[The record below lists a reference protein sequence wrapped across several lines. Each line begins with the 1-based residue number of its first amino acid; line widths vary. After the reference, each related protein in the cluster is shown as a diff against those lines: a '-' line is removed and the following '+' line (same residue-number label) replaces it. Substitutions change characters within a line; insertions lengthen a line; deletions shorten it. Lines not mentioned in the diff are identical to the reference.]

1 MHYRNKVYPK
11 NIESPF
17 RPDEIFFS
25 TTNLKGII
33 LSGNSVFYRTSK
45 YSKEELVGAPH
56 NIVRHPDMPRII
68 FKLLWDY
75 IKSGKPIVAYVKNM
89 AKDGSYYWVLATVMP
104 VKDDDGNTRKYLSIR
119 IKPTTE
125 YLDLVNRIYKEL
137 LEEEKKGG
145 MEASYK
151 RLLEEIKKYGYED
164 YDQFMADVLS
174 KELESKK
181 DVLKVEEI
189 DMDGLYDNTVFS
201 KIVKNIFE
209 QAKKLYTTY
218 DSIYGK
224 INIFNNFS
232 QVLQEKSENIFRLT
246 DYIRL
251 ISLNSSV
258 ESFKLGSKGA
268 SFSVLSAEMRKNSE
282 MGNKIISEMKE
293 LTTKI
298 MDKIENMVIL
308 INISRLQVITITKFV
323 REILEDLKKGSFTGE
338 EEQEFKTNVKD
349 LLQLLKTDSV
359 EIVHYSTEI
368 MDLLK
373 KIDEYMKRL
382 KILIKRLEFLYLN
395 GMVESAHHTETS
407 FSIIFTEVNKLV
419 ESTRNVLS
427 ELHTPLFDVIQKN
440 KELGNEFKE
449 VDAVVKRMYHHLNQ
463 IAEKVG
469 G

>member
-1 MHYRNKVYPK
+1 MHHRNKIYPK

-17 RPDEIFFS
+17 KPDEIFFS

-33 LSGNSVFYRTSK
+33 LAGNSIFYRTSK
-45 YSKEELVGAPH
+45 YSKDELIGSPH
-56 NIVRHPDMPRII
+56 NIIRHPDMPRIV

-75 IKSGKPIVAYVKNM
+75 IKSGRPIVAYVKNM

-104 VKDDDGNTRKYLSIR
+104 VKDDKGIAKKYLSIR

-125 YLDLVNRIYKEL
+125 YLDLVGRLYKEL

-145 MEASYK
+145 MEASYRK
-151 RLLEEIKKYGYED
+151 LLEELNKYGYAD
-164 YDQFMADVLS
+164 YDQFMADILS

-189 DMDGLYDNTVFS
+189 EGFIDGTEFS
-201 KIVKNIFE
+201 KIVRSIFNL
-209 QAKKLYTTY
+209 AKRLDNTY
-218 DSIYGK
+218 SSIYGK
-224 INIFNNFS
+224 INTFNNFS
-232 QVLQEKSENIFRLT
+232 HILEEKSENIFRLT

-282 MGNKIISEMKE
+282 MGNRIINEMKG

-298 MDKIENMVIL
+298 MEKIEHMVVL
-308 INISRLQVITITKFV
+308 INISRLQVIAITKFI
-323 REILEDLKKGSFTGE
+323 REVLEDLKKGNFNSE
-338 EEQEFKTNVKD
+338 EEQEFQINVQD
-349 LLQLLKTDSV
+349 LLQLLKN
-359 EIVHYSTEI
+359 YSDDVVQYSGDI
-368 MDLLK
+368 MELLND
-373 KIDEYMKRL
+373 IDDYMKKL

-419 ESTRNVLS
+419 ESTRDVLTS
-427 ELHTPLFDVIQKN
+427 LHTPLFDVIQKN
-440 KELGNEFKE
+440 KELKNEFKE
-449 VDAVVKRMYHHLNQ
+449 VDTIVKKMYYHLSQ
-463 IAEKVG
+463 IAERVAG
-469 G
+469 

>member
-45 YSKEELVGAPH
+45 YSKDELVGSPH
-56 NIVRHPDMPRII
+56 NIVRHPDMPRIV

-104 VKDDDGNTRKYLSIR
+104 VKDDKGNTKKYLSIR

-125 YLDLVNRIYKEL
+125 YLDLVGRLYKDL

-145 MEASYK
+145 MEASYEK
-151 RLLEEIKKYGYED
+151 LMEELKKYGYKD
-164 YDQFMADVLS
+164 YDHFMTDVLS

-181 DVLKVEEI
+181 DVLKVDDIEDI
-189 DMDGLYDNTVFS
+189 QDSTAFGKLVR
-201 KIVKNIFE
+201 NIFE
-209 QAKKLYTTY
+209 LAKRLYNTY
-218 DSIYGK
+218 DSVYGK
-224 INIFNNFS
+224 INTFNNFS
-232 QVLQEKSENIFRLT
+232 YILEEKSENIFRLT
-246 DYIRL
+246 DHIRL

-282 MGNKIISEMKE
+282 MGNKIISEMKN
-293 LTTKI
+293 LTSQI
-298 MDKIENMVIL
+298 MDKIEDMVVL

-323 REILEDLKKGSFTGE
+323 GEILEDLKKGVFDE
-338 EEQEFKTNVKD
+338 KEEQEFKTNVED
-349 LLQLLKTDSV
+349 LLQLLKNDSQ
-359 EIVHYSTEI
+359 EIVHNSTDI
-368 MDLLK
+368 MELLK

-419 ESTRNVLS
+419 ESTREVLS
-427 ELHTPLFDVIQKN
+427 SLHTPLFDVIQKN
-440 KELGNEFKE
+440 RELKNEFKDIDE
-449 VDAVVKRMYHHLNQ
+449 IVQKMYYHLSQITGKVAV
-463 IAEKVG
+463 
-469 G
+469 